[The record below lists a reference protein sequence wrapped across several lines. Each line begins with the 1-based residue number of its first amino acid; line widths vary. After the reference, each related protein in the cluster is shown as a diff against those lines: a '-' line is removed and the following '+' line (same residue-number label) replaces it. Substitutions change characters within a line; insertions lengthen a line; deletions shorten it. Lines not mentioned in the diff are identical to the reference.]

1 MTNSF
6 KDTNTSVEDKI
17 ITNDLLYNELDTDYK
32 IEVITL
38 NLLNFYKEVHHLF
51 FNRLAMREAITR
63 ISSLFH

>member
-1 MTNSF
+1 MSVMTNSF

-38 NLLNFYKEVHHLF
+38 NLLNF
-51 FNRLAMREAITR
+51 
-63 ISSLFH
+63 